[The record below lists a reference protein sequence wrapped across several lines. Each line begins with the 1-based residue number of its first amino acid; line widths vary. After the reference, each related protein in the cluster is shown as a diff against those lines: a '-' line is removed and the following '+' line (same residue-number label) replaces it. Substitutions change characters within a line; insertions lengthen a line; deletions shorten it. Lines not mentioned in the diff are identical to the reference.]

1 MAAGTH
7 PTVAP
12 STVKAALWMGASIAS
27 FLTMTVAARALVTND
42 IDAFQVMLMRSVI
55 GWFILLPLV
64 FASGGFAAMRT
75 SHPVQHIARN
85 VLHYAGQYA
94 WMLAL
99 GMIPLAQL
107 ISIEFTT
114 PIWGSLGAALF
125 LRERMT
131 TGKVAALLFG
141 LIGVLVI
148 VQPGVSA
155 VEPGHLIML
164 AGAIGFGLSVVLVK
178 SLTRTDS
185 TTTIIFWMLIIQSII
200 GLIPAI
206 LVWRSPPMELWPWI
220 ALVSFT
226 GMSSHFFMARAL
238 SYAEAT
244 VVMPMDFLRLP
255 ISAVI
260 GYLLYSETI
269 DVYTA
274 VGALLILCGNLFN
287 LRRKAKEPEVATS

>member
-1 MAAGTH
+1 MAAETQSGT
-7 PTVAP
+7 AP
-12 STVKAALWMGASIAS
+12 STLKAALWMSASIAS
-27 FLTMTVAARALVTND
+27 FLTMTVAARALVTNGV
-42 IDAFQVMLMRSVI
+42 DAFQLMLMRSVI

-64 FASGGFAAMRT
+64 FAMGGFAAMRT
-75 SHPVQHIARN
+75 RHPIQHIARN
-85 VLHYAGQYA
+85 ALHYAGQYS

-114 PIWGSLGAALF
+114 PIWGALGAVL
-125 LRERMT
+125 LLGERMT
-131 TGKVAALLFG
+131 LGKTAALLFG
-141 LIGVLVI
+141 LVGVVVI
-148 VQPGVSA
+148 VQPGAST

-164 AGAIGFGLSVVLVK
+164 AGSVGFGLSVVLVK

-185 TTTIIFWMLIIQSII
+185 TTVIIFWMLIIQSAI
-200 GLIPAI
+200 GLIPAFM
-206 LVWRSPPMELWPWI
+206 VWHMPATELWPWI
-220 ALVSFT
+220 IVVSFT

-244 VVMPMDFLRLP
+244 VVMPMDYLRLP
-255 ISAVI
+255 ISALI
-260 GYLLYSETI
+260 GYLLYAEKI

-274 VGALLILCGNLFN
+274 TGAALILAGNLFN